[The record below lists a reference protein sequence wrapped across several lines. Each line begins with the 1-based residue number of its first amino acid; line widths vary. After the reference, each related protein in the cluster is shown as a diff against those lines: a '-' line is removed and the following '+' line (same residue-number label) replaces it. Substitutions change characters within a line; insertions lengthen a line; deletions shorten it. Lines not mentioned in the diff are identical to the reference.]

1 MGTSIPSSAKGIAAG
16 AFLLLLL
23 FLGGPSAVRA
33 QAAGGTDVGI
43 EVGEPFPQIPLPT
56 LEGREGKTLAEFRGQ
71 KVILHVFASW

>member
-1 MGTSIPSSAKGIAAG
+1 MGTSIPSFAKGIAAG

-33 QAAGGTDVGI
+33 QAAGGVGI

-56 LEGREGKTLAEFRGQ
+56 L
-71 KVILHVFASW
+71 